1 VKKFLALAVALAA
14 VAVFFGAKCVTIHK
28 NLLAERQIIDAD
40 WTEVDA
46 ALQRRAGLI
55 PDLTETVK
63 AQIEADAPTEAAA
76 LTAVNDACNLLI
88 LAHERH
94 EKIQANAQVDQ
105 AIGRLMLLAENYPKL
120 QRGKKYGDLLETLKG
135 AEYQIAVA
143 RRKYNEAVEH
153 YNARIELF
161 PDNIVASVS
170 RLHKVDAYFQT
181 PAI

>member
-1 VKKFLALAVALAA
+1 VKKLLALAVALVA
-14 VAVFFGAKCVTIHK
+14 VAFFFGARCVTIHK

-40 WTEVDA
+40 WTEADA

-55 PDLTETVK
+55 PDLTETLK
-63 AQIEADAPTEAAA
+63 SQAETDASAAA
-76 LTAVNDACNLLI
+76 AAVMAVNAARNVLNL
-88 LAHERH
+88 ARDRH

-120 QRGKKYGDLLETLKG
+120 QSSKKYGDLLETLKG

-161 PDNIVASVS
+161 PNNIVASVS